1 MGASYGR
8 MKTERDQGFVR
19 PFDPFQDLE
28 PVVELIGI
36 AFGDRLDPTGK
47 ATLAR
52 MRRFAKAGPL
62 LQWLWA
68 FLGRAAVAPGLVWI
82 EDRRVVGNVSL
93 RRARSYEGYLIGNVV
108 VHPDWRGR
116 GIATALMETAIRKVS
131 ERGARWIGLEVRADN
146 EAARS
151 LYAGLAF
158 REVGRTVHLLRPAG
172 RPWGGDP
179 SGGYPPSTATVRR
192 GKSRDGDALV
202 ELMRAVIQEE
212 HRPLLE
218 VQESDYQPSWGRTLE
233 LWLRGVREVWWVAEE
248 DEELRGAVR
257 VARKA
262 GRFPNRLEIL
272 AKSPRG
278 GIEVALVKHG
288 LASLNGS
295 PQKPVEASLALPADR
310 AVAALKNEGFQEM
323 HVLVQMK
330 RRLGHRI
337 PVTFKG
343 KKKTGPL

>member
-1 MGASYGR
+1 
-8 MKTERDQGFVR
+8 MKAERDHGFVR

-52 MRRFAKAGPL
+52 MRRFANAGPL

-82 EDRRVVGNVSL
+82 EDGQVVGNVSL
-93 RRARSYEGYLIGNVV
+93 RRARSYEGYLVGNVV

-172 RPWGGDP
+172 RPWGG
-179 SGGYPPSTATVRR
+179 SPPSTTTVRR

-218 VQESDYQPSWGRTLE
+218 VQESDYQPGWRRTFE
-233 LWLRGVREVWWVAEE
+233 LWLRGVREIWWVAEE
-248 DEELRGAVR
+248 DEELLGAVR
-257 VARKA
+257 VVRKA
-262 GRFPNRLEIL
+262 GRFPNRFEIL
-272 AKSPRG
+272 AKSPG
-278 GIEVALVKHG
+278 GRIEGALVKRG

-295 PQKPVEASLALPADR
+295 PQKPIEASLALPADR

-337 PVTFKG
+337 PVTIKG
-343 KKKTGPL
+343 QKKTGPL